1 MEYREYVFYAFIGD
15 NVATIKI
22 TNAAITI
29 LINGRIPGIEQFQ
42 TINLFEISYITC
54 NKF

>member
-22 TNAAITI
+22 TNATITI